1 MSDYR
6 FDTDCVQAGYRAESG
21 EPQVLPIVQNTTY
34 RYYNAKD
41 VAAMF
46 DLKSDTFMYSRIGH
60 PDEDALEKKM
70 AALEGGSA
78 AVAASSGMA
87 AIFLAVSTLCSAGD
101 HIISSAS
108 VYGGTFNLFGTTL
121 KKFGIECTFIDQDA
135 SYDEIIAEARP
146 RTRLI
151 FAETLANPA
160 LTVLDFDKFSKA
172 AKTIGVPLIVD
183 NTLATPYLCRP
194 IEHGADIVIH
204 STTKWADGQATSIG
218 GVVVDGGKFD
228 WAKDNKYPEIT
239 DPDESYHGTKFL
251 EAFGPAAFA
260 MKLRVC
266 SLRDFGCCIAPMNSW
281 LTFQGLQTLSVRMRQ
296 HTENAQAL
304 AEYLEKHPQVE
315 WVIYPGLKSDRSHE
329 LAKKYLPGGAG
340 GVLTFGVKGGGKAG
354 EMFLENLKLTSI
366 VVHVGDIH
374 TSVLH
379 PASTTHRQLTEEEQI
394 EAGIPPELIRASI
407 GLEDI
412 EDIKADFDQ
421 ALNATAQGE

>member
-1 MSDYR
+1 MSNYG
-6 FDTDCVQAGYRAESG
+6 FNTNCVHAGYKAESG

-46 DLKSDTFMYSRIGH
+46 DLESDTFMYSRIGH

-70 AALEGGSA
+70 AELEGGSA

-101 HIISSAS
+101 HIISSGS
-108 VYGGTFNLFGTTL
+108 IYGGTFNLFGVTL
-121 KKFGIECTFIDQDA
+121 KKFGIDCTFIDQNA
-135 SYDEIIAEARP
+135 SVEDILAAAKP

-151 FAETLANPA
+151 FGESLANPA
-160 LTVLDFDKFSKA
+160 LTIMDFEKFSAA
-172 AKTIGVPLIVD
+172 AKQLNVPLIVD

-204 STTKWADGQATSIG
+204 ATTKWADGQATSMG
-218 GVVVDGGKFD
+218 GIVVESGKFD

-239 DPDESYHGTKFL
+239 DPDDSYHGTKFY
-251 EAFGPAAFA
+251 EAFGPAAFS

-281 LTFQGLQTLSVRMRQ
+281 LTFQGLQHLPVRMQR

-304 AEYLEKHPQVE
+304 AEFLEAHPKVE
-315 WVIYPGLKSDRSHE
+315 WVNYPGLKSNNNYE
-329 LAKKYLPGGAG
+329 LAQKYLPDGAG
-340 GVLTFGVKGGGKAG
+340 GVLTFGVKGGREAG
-354 EMFLENLKLTSI
+354 ERFLENLKLTSI

-374 TSVLH
+374 TCVLH

-394 EAGIPPELIRASI
+394 AAGIPPELIRASV
-407 GLEDI
+407 GLENI

-421 ALNATAQGE
+421 ALNAAVK

>member
-1 MSDYR
+1 MSNYG
-6 FDTDCVQAGYRAESG
+6 FNTNCVHAGYKAESG

-46 DLKSDTFMYSRIGH
+46 DLESDTFMYSRIGH

-70 AALEGGSA
+70 AELEGGSA

-101 HIISSAS
+101 HIISSSS
-108 VYGGTFNLFGTTL
+108 VYGGTFNLFGVTL
-121 KKFGIECTFIDQDA
+121 KKFGIDCTFIDQNA
-135 SYDEIIAEARP
+135 GIEEIVAAAKP

-151 FAETLANPA
+151 FGESLANPA
-160 LTVLDFDKFSKA
+160 LTVMDFEKFSA
-172 AKTIGVPLIVD
+172 VARQLNVPLIVD

-204 STTKWADGQATSIG
+204 ATTKWADGQATSMG
-218 GVVVDGGKFD
+218 GIVVESGKFD

-239 DPDESYHGTKFL
+239 DPDESYHGTKFY
-251 EAFGPAAFA
+251 EAFGPAAFS

-266 SLRDFGCCIAPMNSW
+266 SLRDFGCCISPMNSW
-281 LTFQGLQTLSVRMRQ
+281 LTFQGLQHLPVRMQR

-304 AEYLEKHPQVE
+304 AEFLEAHPKVD
-315 WVIYPGLKSDRSHE
+315 WVIYPGLKSNDTYE
-329 LAKKYLPGGAG
+329 LAQKYLPDGAG
-340 GVLTFGVKGGGKAG
+340 GVLTFGVKGGREAG
-354 EMFLENLKLTSI
+354 ERFLENLKLTSI

-374 TSVLH
+374 TCVLH

-394 EAGIPPELIRASI
+394 AAGIPPELIRASV
-407 GLEDI
+407 GLENI

-421 ALNATAQGE
+421 ALNAAVK